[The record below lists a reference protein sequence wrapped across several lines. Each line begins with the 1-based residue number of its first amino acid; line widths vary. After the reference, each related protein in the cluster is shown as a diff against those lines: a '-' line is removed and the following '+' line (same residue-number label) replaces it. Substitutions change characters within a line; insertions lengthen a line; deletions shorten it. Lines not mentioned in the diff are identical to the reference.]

1 MIMIREEDL
10 EDIVIKSYL
19 EVYLNALN
27 DEKPEKFINQIHNR
41 LSELLSR
48 KRIRKSLSEV
58 LI

>member
-1 MIMIREEDL
+1 MIREEDL